1 MIEFRHLRV
10 IHYLLRSEKSGR
22 INSHHKLSNPSSPN
36 CSARDNYSL
45 SHQRYKRTKE
55 IRLLQSRGL
64 ATDIRYIPFYH
75 RGVPLTIALT
85 NCKQSHCSLI
95 NKCNAI
101 YRAIMK
107 SIKIIEGQND
117 TINNIIKIDIFLLK
131 FSNKNCKK
139 IKKFIYYKLPK
150 NV

>member
-1 MIEFRHLRV
+1 MKTQRDRV
-10 IHYLLRSEKSGR
+10 STPKGIHYLLRSEKSGR

-64 ATDIRYIPFYH
+64 ATDIRYIPLYH

-101 YRAIMK
+101 YCAIMK

-117 TINNIIKIDIFLLK
+117 KKIDIFLLK
-131 FSNKNCKK
+131 F
-139 IKKFIYYKLPK
+139 IYILL
-150 NV
+150 